1 MNESQS
7 QPFVLMMGPSLKSRG
22 GMATVESQ
30 LVDLLPGEGIHVDFL
45 STYVDAGKT
54 RKALVALKAYWLFC
68 RHLDAYD
75 IIHVH
80 MASRASYERK
90 AVFIRRALKSGK
102 KVIIHHH
109 GGEFGVWFDEE
120 LSELKRNEVRSLFA
134 KADVVI
140 VLSEEWLSWFD
151 SRGFCTN
158 SYIVMHNAVAVPE
171 EPCSPCSHQ
180 DVLFLG
186 RLDANKSPDV
196 LLRASRRMLEEHP
209 GSKLLFA
216 GDGFP
221 DRYEALAR
229 ELGIAERCE
238 FLGWITGEDKEGLFA
253 RAGAYCLPS
262 KNEGMPMSVLEAMAH
277 GIPTVATPVGGVP
290 QVIED
295 GVNGYIIPVGDESTL
310 SAVLCRLA
318 GSPSLRFEIGSAG
331 RNTIRNDFSV
341 DRNVKELARIYEG
354 LII

>member
-1 MNESQS
+1 M
-7 QPFVLMMGPSLKSRG
+7 F
-22 GMATVESQ
+22 
-30 LVDLLPGEGIHVDFL
+30 PG
-45 STYVDAGKT
+45 
-54 RKALVALKAYWLFC
+54 
-68 RHLDAYD
+68 HLDAYD

-238 FLGWITGEDKEGLFA
+238 FLGWITGEDKEGLLPGQ
-253 RAGAYCLPS
+253 GAYRPAIQ
-262 KNEGMPMSVLEAMAH
+262 KRRHAGMSVLLRPWLTVF
-277 GIPTVATPVGGVP
+277 PTVATPVGGVP

-331 RNTIRNDFSV
+331 RNTPGTTLASTV
-341 DRNVKELARIYEG
+341 MSKELARIYEG
-354 LII
+354 LMI